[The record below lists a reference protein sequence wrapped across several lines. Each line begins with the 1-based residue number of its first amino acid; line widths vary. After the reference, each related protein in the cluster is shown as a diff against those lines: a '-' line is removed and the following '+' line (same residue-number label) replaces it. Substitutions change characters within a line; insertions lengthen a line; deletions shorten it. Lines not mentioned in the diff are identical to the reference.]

1 MISRMSSD
9 QVVRNFISDL
19 EGNYRALSE
28 TQRQVSTGKRVL
40 TPSDDPVGIAIALGL
55 RRDQGATEAWG
66 RNIDDSLTW
75 MNTTDRALG
84 QALDVVQRAQELAVQ
99 GGNGTLSSASR
110 ALIAAEVE
118 TLKSQF
124 VEIGNSSIGGRF
136 IFGGT
141 ATDRQPFDPLTETA
155 TLPINTSLM
164 SREVAQGSV
173 ISVNIT
179 ADRLQDPPGATPDIF
194 AVLDGLSAALATN
207 DSTGIATALTN
218 FAAHQESISA
228 LRGEQAAKI
237 NRLELTASR
246 FQAQKIAT
254 GEQLSAI
261 EDVDMAQAIT
271 DLSMRESVYRA
282 ALAVGAKVIQ
292 PSLVDF
298 IG

>member
-1 MISRMSSD
+1 MISRMSSE
-9 QVVRNFISDL
+9 QMSRNFLADL
-19 EGNYRALSE
+19 ENDYRSLSKV
-28 TQRQVSTGKRVL
+28 QRQLSTGKRVMS
-40 TPSDDPVGIAIALGL
+40 PSDDPVGIALALGL
-55 RRDQGATEAWG
+55 RRDQGANEAWG

-84 QALDVVQRAQELAVQ
+84 QALEVVQRARELAVQ
-99 GGNGTLSSASR
+99 GGNGTLSADSR

-136 IFGGT
+136 VFGGT
-141 ATDRQPFDPLTETA
+141 ASDRQPFDPATDTA

-164 SREVAQGSV
+164 NREVAQGSV

-194 AVLDGLSAALATN
+194 TVLDDLSAALLAN
-207 DSTGIATALTN
+207 DSAGIGAALGQ
-218 FAAHQESISA
+218 FDAHQDNISG

-254 GEQLSAI
+254 NEQLSKI
-261 EDVDMAQAIT
+261 EDVNMAQAIT
-271 DLSMRESVYRA
+271 EATMRESVYRA
-282 ALAVGAKVIQ
+282 ALAVGARVIQ

-298 IG
+298 LG

>member
-1 MISRMSSD
+1 MISRLSSD
-9 QVVRNFISDL
+9 QVARNFLSDL
-19 EGNYRALSE
+19 EGNYRSLARAQHQ
-28 TQRQVSTGKRVL
+28 TSTGKRVL
-40 TPSDDPVGIAIALGL
+40 TPSDDPVGIALALGL
-55 RRDQGATEAWG
+55 RRDQGANEAWG

-84 QALDVVQRAQELAVQ
+84 QALDVVQRAHELAVQ
-99 GGNGTLSSASR
+99 GGNGTLSADSR

-141 ATDRQPFDPLTETA
+141 ATDRQPFDPVTETA
-155 TLPINTSLM
+155 TAPINTNLM
-164 SREVAQGSV
+164 NREVAQGSV

-194 AVLDGLSAALATN
+194 TVLDGL
-207 DSTGIATALTN
+207 ATALRN
-218 FAAHQESISA
+218 NDSAGIAAALGQFDVHQDNISA
-228 LRGEQAAKI
+228 LRGEEAAKI
-237 NRLELTASR
+237 NRLELTSSR
-246 FQAQKIAT
+246 FQAQEIAT
-254 GEQLSAI
+254 NEQLSRI

-271 DLSMRESVYRA
+271 DVTMRESVYRA
-282 ALAVGAKVIQ
+282 SLAMGAKVIQ

-298 IG
+298 LG

>member
-1 MISRMSSD
+1 MIVSSISSTVVTMRAAALYDFWKRTMSDISSSR
-9 QVVRNFISDL
+9 
-19 EGNYRALSE
+19 
-28 TQRQVSTGKRVL
+28 L
-40 TPSDDPVGIAIALGL
+40 TPLVAAL
-55 RRDQGATEAWG
+55 RRDQGATEAWR

-99 GGNGTLSSASR
+99 GGNGTLSTASR

-141 ATDRQPFDPLTETA
+141 ATDRQPFDPVTETA
-155 TLPINTSLM
+155 TAPVNANLM
-164 SREVAQGSV
+164 NREVAQGSV

-179 ADRLQDPPGATPDIF
+179 ADRLHDPPGATPDVF
-194 AVLDGLSAALATN
+194 AALDALSAALNAN
-207 DSTGIATALTN
+207 DSAGIATALGQ
-218 FAAHQESISA
+218 FAVHQENISA

-246 FQAQKIAT
+246 FEAQKIAT

-282 ALAVGAKVIQ
+282 SLAIGAKVIQ

-298 IG
+298 LG

>member
-1 MISRMSSD
+1 MISRMASD
-9 QVVRNFISDL
+9 QVVRNFVSDL
-19 EGNYRALSE
+19 DGNYRALSQS
-28 TQRQVSTGKRVL
+28 QRQVATGKRVL
-40 TPSDDPVGIAIALGL
+40 TPSDDPVGISLALGL

-75 MNTTDRALG
+75 LNTTDRALEQG
-84 QALDVVQRAQELAVQ
+84 LDVVQRAHELAVQ
-99 GGNGTLSSASR
+99 GGNGTLSTDAR
-110 ALIAAEVE
+110 ALIANEVE

-141 ATDRQPFDPLTETA
+141 ATDTPPFDSATETA
-155 TLPINTSLM
+155 VVPINTNLM
-164 SREVAQGSV
+164 NREVAQGSV

-179 ADRLQDPPGATPDIF
+179 ADRLQDPPGATGDIF
-194 AVLDGLSAALATN
+194 TVLDNLATAMRNN
-207 DSTGIATALTN
+207 DTNALGTALT
-218 FAAHQESISA
+218 ALDVHQDNISA
-228 LRGEQAAKI
+228 LRGEGAAKI
-237 NRLELTASR
+237 NRLELTQSR

-254 GEQLSAI
+254 SEQLSSI

-271 DLSMRESVYRA
+271 DLSMRESVYRS

-298 IG
+298 LR